1 MEENRKR
8 YDDEN
13 GKEKGVAI
21 KSGVGQRLA
30 RYLTGGV
37 SPYHVVRLCAEDL
50 RDRGFEELT
59 MSGVWHLREGGRYY
73 INHHGTTLLA
83 FVLPKREKMLAEG
96 ETLTGKKVRM
106 GERAP
111 ALRIAC
117 AHTDFPCLRV
127 KPSPDLAGN
136 GYHRLNT
143 EVYGGAI
150 LNTWLDRPLGIAG
163 RVIMASE
170 DPFAP
175 GERLYDSARP
185 LLTVPNLAIHMNPEV
200 NKGQALNRQTDLMPL
215 FAAETGSCGE
225 VHDGVAQAGGNLQS
239 GGNSQNGENS
249 QKDGDPQNSGKFSDF
264 LRSELGEDPLEY
276 DLTVYVAEDPTLLG
290 RNREFLSAP
299 RIDNISSVAAVMENL
314 TEFSDEEPECLRVA
328 AFFDHEEIGSR
339 TKQGALS
346 ALLTDALEKLY
357 ESAGYTARQAKD
369 AIYQGMM
376 LSVDVAHALHPN
388 HPEKADVTSQPVMT
402 KGFCIK
408 QAAAQSYAT
417 DAAAIAV
424 VEQLAGKRGILCQRY
439 ANRSDMVGGSTLGS
453 LSSALLPMRTVD
465 IGIPVLAM
473 HSAREL
479 MGLSDLEA
487 LSELI
492 GAFYGCGKERR

>member
-37 SPYHVVRLCAEDL
+37 SPYHVVRQCVEDL
-50 RDRGFEELT
+50 SNRGFEELT
-59 MSGVWHLREGGRYY
+59 MSGDWHLREGGRYY

-83 FVLPKREKMLAEG
+83 FALPKREAMLAG
-96 ETLTGKKVRM
+96 GNGLT

-111 ALRIAC
+111 SLRIAC

-127 KPSPDLAGN
+127 KPAPDLTGN

-163 RVIMASE
+163 RVVLASG

-175 GERLYDSARP
+175 EERLYDSGRP
-185 LLTVPNLAIHMNPEV
+185 ILTVPNLAIHMNPEI

-215 FAAETGSCGE
+215 FAAEVGACG
-225 VHDGVAQAGGNLQS
+225 DGRDREKAENGG
-239 GGNSQNGENS
+239 E
-249 QKDGDPQNSGKFSDF
+249 FSDF
-264 LRSELGEDPLEY
+264 LRTELGETKDPLEY
-276 DLTVYVAEDPTLLG
+276 DLTVYVAEEPALLG

-314 TEFSDEEPECLRVA
+314 TVFSDAEPECLQVA

-357 ESAGYTARQAKD
+357 ESVGYSARQAKD
-369 AIYQGMM
+369 AIYDGMM

-388 HPEKADVTSQPVMT
+388 HPEKADVTSRPVMT
-402 KGFCIK
+402 RGFCIK

-424 VEQLAGKRGILCQRY
+424 VEQLARQHGIRCQRY
-439 ANRSDMVGGSTLGS
+439 ANRSDMAGGSTLGS
-453 LSSALLPMRTVD
+453 LSSTLLPMRTVD

-479 MGLSDLEA
+479 MGVSDLEA
-487 LSELI
+487 LGELI
-492 GAFYGCGKERR
+492 GVFYGCGKERR